1 MNSFFSH
8 AHKRMFTVV
17 VNSVLLFI
25 STTAMSKTITLEQ
38 AARLTLQQHPEL
50 QRYQSL
56 LTATEADRTL
66 ANLTPAYHVG
76 VEAENL
82 FGSGDTSGIKNTELT
97 VSLSSVFEMGGKRDA
112 RVSLVDANLS
122 LLQSERYVASL
133 KLLSEL
139 TRQYV
144 KTLAA
149 KERLALAET
158 SVSLADEALSIVKQR
173 VEKGATN
180 KAEYLRA
187 RAALNQARVDKA
199 SAETALAI
207 AKQSLALFWQGDAE
221 AIDNV
226 SGSLSTLPAKR
237 QYSAVYQQFLESAN
251 VERLTQAI
259 NVKEA
264 EQKLVESNASADISW
279 RIGVRRSQ
287 AVQDTSVVAAV
298 SMPLFAEQRNQGAS
312 RAALAKKEAA
322 VIARDSQIL
331 EIKALLFKAQ
341 QYLNFSI
348 DAVKHIND
356 TVLPDLET
364 ATTLVLEG
372 YQRGAYSYQDWI
384 ASRDALIRARA
395 KVIELSESALV
406 NQSLVEQWT
415 GLSGQ
420 ASPTQEFRNNHE

>member
-8 AHKRMFTVV
+8 ARERMCTVIMG
-17 VNSVLLFI
+17 SVLLFI
-25 STTAMSKTITLEQ
+25 SPTTMSKTITLEQ
-38 AARLTLQQHPEL
+38 ATRLTLQQHPDL
-50 QRYQSL
+50 QQYQSL
-56 LTATEADRTL
+56 LAATKADKKQ

-82 FGSGDTSGIKNTELT
+82 LGSGDASGINDAELT
-97 VSLSSVFEMGGKRDA
+97 VSLSSVFEMGGKRNA
-112 RVSLVDANLS
+112 RVALADANLS
-122 LLQSERYVASL
+122 LLQSERYVVSL
-133 KLLSEL
+133 ELLSEL

-158 SVSLADEALSIVKQR
+158 SVSLADEALSIVEQR

-180 KAEYLRA
+180 KAEFLRA
-187 RAALNQARVDKA
+187 RAALNQAKVDKA

-221 AIDNV
+221 AIDKI
-226 SGSLSTLPAKR
+226 SGSLSNLPAKR
-237 QYSAVYQQFLESAN
+237 LYSAVYQQFLESAN

-264 EQKLVESNASADISW
+264 EQKLVESNARADISW

-287 AVQDTSVVAAV
+287 AVQDTSVVAAI
-298 SMPLFAEQRNQGAS
+298 SAPLFAEQRNKGAS
-312 RAALAKKEAA
+312 QAALAKKEAA
-322 VIARDSQIL
+322 VFARDSQIL

-420 ASPTQEFRNNHE
+420 ASPTQEFRNTHE

>member
-1 MNSFFSH
+1 MNSFFSY
-8 AHKRMFTVV
+8 ARKRMGTVLMS
-17 VNSVLLFI
+17 SVLLFI
-25 STTAMSKTITLEQ
+25 SPTAMSNTITLEQ
-38 AARLTLQQHPEL
+38 AARLTLQQHPDL

-56 LTATEADRTL
+56 LTATEADRKL

-82 FGSGDTSGIKNTELT
+82 LGSGDASGINDAELT
-97 VSLSSVFEMGGKRDA
+97 VSLSSVFEMGGKRNA
-112 RVSLVDANLS
+112 RVALADANLS
-122 LLQSERYVASL
+122 LLQSERYVVSL
-133 KLLSEL
+133 ELLSEL

-158 SVSLADEALSIVKQR
+158 SVSLADEALSIVEQR

-180 KAEYLRA
+180 KAEFLRA
-187 RAALNQARVDKA
+187 RAALNQAKVDKA

-221 AIDNV
+221 AIDKI
-226 SGSLSTLPAKR
+226 SGSLSNLPAKR
-237 QYSAVYQQFLESAN
+237 LYSAVYQQFLESAN

-264 EQKLVESNASADISW
+264 EQKLVESNARADISW

-287 AVQDTSVVAAV
+287 AVQDTSVVAAI
-298 SMPLFAEQRNQGAS
+298 SAPLFAEQRNKGAS
-312 RAALAKKEAA
+312 QAALAKKEAA
-322 VIARDSQIL
+322 VFARDSQIL

-420 ASPTQEFRNNHE
+420 ASPTQEFRNTHE

>member
-1 MNSFFSH
+1 MNSSFSRTCE
-8 AHKRMFTVV
+8 RMCIVV
-17 VNSVLLFI
+17 VGSVLLFI
-25 STTAMSKTITLEQ
+25 SPATLSKTITLEQ
-38 AARLTLQQHPEL
+38 ASRLTLQQHPDL
-50 QRYQSL
+50 RRYQSL
-56 LTATEADRTL
+56 LTATEADKRL
-66 ANLTPAYHVG
+66 ANLTPAYNVG

-82 FGSGDTSGIKNTELT
+82 LGSGDASGINDAELT
-97 VSLSSVFEMGGKRDA
+97 VSLSSVFEMGGKRNA
-112 RVSLVDANLS
+112 RVSLADANLS

-133 KLLSEL
+133 ELLSEL

-149 KERLALAET
+149 KERLTLAKT
-158 SVSLADEALSIVKQR
+158 SISLADEALSIVEQR
-173 VEKGATN
+173 VKKGATN
-180 KAEYLRA
+180 KAEFLRA
-187 RAALNQARVDKA
+187 RAALNQAKVDKA
-199 SAETALAI
+199 SAATALAI

-221 AIDNV
+221 AIDTV
-226 SGSLSTLPAKR
+226 SGSLSKLPPKR

-251 VERLTQAI
+251 VERLTQTI
-259 NVKEA
+259 NIKEA

-279 RIGVRRSQ
+279 RIGVRRTQ
-287 AVQDTSVVAAV
+287 AVQDTSVVAAI
-298 SMPLFAEQRNQGAS
+298 SAPLFAERRNQGALQ
-312 RAALAKKEAA
+312 AALAQKEAA
-322 VIARDSQIL
+322 VFARDSQML
-331 EIKALLFKAQ
+331 EIKALLFRAQ
-341 QYLNFSI
+341 QYLNFSV

-420 ASPTQEFRNNHE
+420 ASPTQEFRNTHE